1 MPSDITV
8 MQTASRSRS
17 SNIESPPGYLAH
29 FGLNCAPFSP
39 DNLPFFAGGNRGA
52 TLDGLLY
59 ALTHDEALIKLTG
72 ENGSG
77 KSTLLR
83 LLAQRLPE
91 SVACLY
97 VSTGDSLSE
106 DGLLNALA
114 KALALENAHDALPVV
129 TRHLLHEHL
138 SERNAHGLLTIALI
152 DDAHRLTPSA
162 LEEIA
167 LLSAHNGSRGKTI
180 LFVLSGSPELNSILA
195 HDHAL
200 PLKERITHNFT
211 LDALTPD
218 EAAAYLDLRLR
229 AAGQDGASLIESTT
243 AHLLGAAASGSIRQ
257 INLLAD
263 QALQTACTGGHPI
276 VGHNDIPDLPHNIPL
291 ASITTPQKRKNGKLY
306 GGLLIIAALIGG
318 GFSAYRLQPEAA
330 PLNEPTPAPLAAQ
343 QHPIATPPASAPAIT
358 ATPEIPEQTPVPS
371 EASTESLTRQRLD
384 AGTDWLKHAQRSHW
398 FIQINAMDADQ
409 TEQIE
414 SFLQKLADDLPPEQ
428 TRAYL
433 GKRDGIP
440 RIGIIYGD
448 FANQADALRAL
459 SALPSTVRDNQPY
472 IRQVNK
478 LK

>member
-1 MPSDITV
+1 
-8 MQTASRSRS
+8 MQTASQPRS
-17 SNIESPPGYLAH
+17 SNTEGPPGYLAH
-29 FGLNCAPFSP
+29 FGLSYAPFSHE
-39 DNLPFFAGGNRGA
+39 NLPFFAGGNRGA

-59 ALTHDEALIKLTG
+59 ALTHDEPLVKLTG
-72 ENGSG
+72 ESGSG

-97 VSTGDSLSE
+97 LSATEDLSE
-106 DGLLNALA
+106 DGLLDMLA

-138 SERNAHGLLTIALI
+138 SERNAQGLATIALI
-152 DDAHRLTPSA
+152 DDAHRLTPGA

-167 LLSAHNGSRGKTI
+167 LLSAHTGSRGKAI
-180 LFVLSGSPELNSILA
+180 LFVLSGSPELNSALV
-195 HDHAL
+195 HDPAL
-200 PLKERITHNFT
+200 SLKERITHNFT

-229 AAGQDGASLIESTT
+229 AAGQGNASLIESTT

-263 QALQTACTGGHPI
+263 QALQTACTGGHPV
-276 VGHNDIPDLPHNIPL
+276 VGQDDVPDLPHNVPTL
-291 ASITTPQKRKNGKLY
+291 SAATPRTRKNGKLY
-306 GGLLIIAALIGG
+306 GGILIAATLTAIGFG
-318 GFSAYRLQPEAA
+318 AYRLQPEAA
-330 PLNEPTPAPLAAQ
+330 PISEPALSPPAAQ
-343 QHPIATPPASAPAIT
+343 QHAVAATPAPSPVVT
-358 ATPEIPEQTPVPS
+358 TTPEIPEQAAAPS
-371 EASTESLTRQRLD
+371 ETNTESFTRQRLD

-398 FIQINAMDADQ
+398 FIQITAMDADQ

-448 FANQADALRAL
+448 FATQADALRAL
-459 SALPSTVRDNQPY
+459 STLPSSVRDNQPY